1 MWEGDTEDTIRRSLE
16 GQFPQVMPDNF
27 HSRQQIYLFASIK
40 AKSGQR
46 ISLDQKAAAAQDGK
60 HQRIIG
66 DRHSQLPRVPSKS
79 VIISVMSYIF
89 KVLQSFH
96 RTPTCKLRRPRQ
108 ASSSH
113 FTDEKNEVSGS
124 KGTIKYNWQS
134 RDRNFSPMMFS
145 HCDVTSI
152 FQSGEFTNKN

>member
-1 MWEGDTEDTIRRSLE
+1 MWEGDMEDTTRRSLE

-27 HSRQQIYLFASIK
+27 HSRQYIYLFASIEAVRTKEFTGLDGSGSTRRK
-40 AKSGQR
+40 ASC
-46 ISLDQKAAAAQDGK
+46 
-60 HQRIIG
+60 QRIIR
-66 DRHSQLPRVPSKS
+66 DRHSQLPRAPSKS

-96 RTPTCKLRRPRQ
+96 RTPICKLRKPRQ

-124 KGTIKYNWQS
+124 KGTIKHNWQS
-134 RDRNFSPMMFS
+134 RD
-145 HCDVTSI
+145 
-152 FQSGEFTNKN
+152 

>member
-27 HSRQQIYLFASIK
+27 HSRQQIYLFANIK

-79 VIISVMSYIF
+79 VIITFSKYYRVSTELLHASWGGQGKHHLPISQTRKMRFQGAKVPLSTTGKAETETSV
-89 KVLQSFH
+89 
-96 RTPTCKLRRPRQ
+96 P
-108 ASSSH
+108 
-113 FTDEKNEVSGS
+113 
-124 KGTIKYNWQS
+124 
-134 RDRNFSPMMFS
+134 
-145 HCDVTSI
+145 
-152 FQSGEFTNKN
+152 